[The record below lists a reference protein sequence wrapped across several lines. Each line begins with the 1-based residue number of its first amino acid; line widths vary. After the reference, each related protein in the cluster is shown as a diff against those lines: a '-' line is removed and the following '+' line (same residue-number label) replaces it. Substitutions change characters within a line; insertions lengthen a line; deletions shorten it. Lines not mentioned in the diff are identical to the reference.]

1 MTVKIIT
8 DSTSDISHELART
21 LSIEIVPVYVKFGD
35 EVYRDGVDI
44 SGDGFYRKLATSFL
58 YPVTS
63 PPTLADFFKV
73 YSDCSK
79 DAESIISIHVSAKI
93 SDTYDSAMKAKKLM
107 KGKCQ
112 VEVIDS
118 RFTSVGLALIVIAAA
133 RLANAG
139 ESISNIVEETQRNI
153 SQMRLLGLVDT
164 TKYLVAGGRV
174 SRGIAAVADIFR
186 IKNRAITAVADIFQI
201 KPLLTFK
208 DGEVVRRGLARTYL
222 RGMDD
227 LCEFV
232 ETSPNVQDLAIAYS
246 NVRTQAEELRKRLGS
261 VFPEEKIYLAQI
273 GAGLGVHMG
282 PGALVVA
289 FR

>member
-1 MTVKIIT
+1 MTVKIVT
-8 DSTSDISHELART
+8 DSTSDISSELART
-21 LSIEIVPVYVKFGD
+21 LDVAVVPAYVKFGD

-44 SGDGFYRKLATSFL
+44 SGDGFYQKLATSFV

-63 PPTLADFFKV
+63 PPTPADFFKV

-79 DAESIISIHVSAKI
+79 DSENIISILISAKI

-107 KGKCQ
+107 KGKGQ

-118 RFTSVGLALIVIAAA
+118 RFTSVGLALIVMAAA

-153 SQMRLLGLVDT
+153 SQIRMLGLVDT
-164 TKYLVAGGRV
+164 MKYLVAGGRI
-174 SRGIAAVADIFR
+174 SRVTAAVADIFR
-186 IKNRAITAVADIFQI
+186 IK
-201 KPLLTFK
+201 PLLTFR

-232 ETSPNVQDLAIAYS
+232 ETSPNVQDLAVAYS
-246 NVRTQAEELRKRLGS
+246 NIRAQAEELRKRLS
-261 VFPEEKIYLAQI
+261 PVFPEEKIHLAQI

-282 PGALVVA
+282 PGALVIA

>member
-1 MTVKIIT
+1 MTVKIVT
-8 DSTSDISHELART
+8 DSTSDISSELART
-21 LSIEIVPVYVKFGD
+21 LDVAVVPAYVKFGD

-44 SGDGFYRKLATSFL
+44 SGDGFYRKLATSFV

-63 PPTLADFFKV
+63 PPTPADFFKV
-73 YSDCSK
+73 YSDCLK
-79 DAESIISIHVSAKI
+79 DAESIVSIHISAKI
-93 SDTYDSAMKAKKLM
+93 SDTYDSAIKAKKLM
-107 KGKCQ
+107 KGKGQ

-118 RFTSVGLALIVIAAA
+118 RFTSVGLALIVMAAA
-133 RLANAG
+133 RQANAG
-139 ESISNIVEETQRNI
+139 ESISNIVGETQRGINQI
-153 SQMRLLGLVDT
+153 RMLGLVDT
-164 TKYLVAGGRV
+164 MKYLVAGGRI
-174 SRGIAAVADIFR
+174 SRVTA
-186 IKNRAITAVADIFQI
+186 AVADIFQI
-201 KPLLTFK
+201 KPLLAFR

-232 ETSPNVQDLAIAYS
+232 ETSPNVQDLAVAYS
-246 NVRTQAEELRKRLGS
+246 NIRVQAEELRKRLSS
-261 VFPEEKIYLAQI
+261 VLPEEKIYLAQI

>member
-1 MTVKIIT
+1 MTVKIVT
-8 DSTSDISHELART
+8 DSTSDISRELART

-44 SGDGFYRKLATSFL
+44 SGDGFYRKLATSFV

-63 PPTLADFFKV
+63 PPTPADFFKV
-73 YSDCSK
+73 YSDCLK
-79 DAESIISIHVSAKI
+79 DAESIISIHISAKI

-107 KGKCQ
+107 KGKGQ

-118 RFTSVGLALIVIAAA
+118 RFTSVGLALIVMAAA

-139 ESISNIVEETQRNI
+139 ESISNIIEETQRGINQI
-153 SQMRLLGLVDT
+153 RMLGLVDT
-164 TKYLVAGGRV
+164 MKYLVAGGRI
-174 SRGIAAVADIFR
+174 SRVTAAVA
-186 IKNRAITAVADIFQI
+186 NIFQI
-201 KPLLTFK
+201 KPLLTFR

-232 ETSPNVQDLAIAYS
+232 ETSPNVQELAVAYS
-246 NVRTQAEELRKRLGS
+246 NIRAQAEELRKRLSS

>member
-1 MTVKIIT
+1 MTVKIVT
-8 DSTSDISHELART
+8 DSTSDISRELART
-21 LSIEIVPVYVKFGD
+21 LNIEIVPVYVKFGD

-44 SGDGFYRKLATSFL
+44 SGDGFYRKLTTSFV

-63 PPTLADFFKV
+63 PPRPADFFKV

-79 DAESIISIHVSAKI
+79 DADGIVSIHISAKI
-93 SDTYDSAMKAKKLM
+93 SDTYDFAMRAKKLM
-107 KGKCQ
+107 KGKGQ

-118 RFTSVGLALIVIAAA
+118 GFASVGLALIVMAAA

-139 ESISNIVEETQRNI
+139 ESIANIVEEIQRNI

-164 TKYLVAGGRV
+164 MKYLVAGGRV
-174 SRGIAAVADIFR
+174 NRAVA
-186 IKNRAITAVADIFQI
+186 AVADIFQI

-208 DGEVVRRGLARTYL
+208 DGEVVRESLARTYL

-232 ETSPNVQDLAIAYS
+232 ETSTNIQNLAIAYS
-246 NVRTQAEELRKRLGS
+246 NVLTQAEELKKRLS
-261 VFPEEKIYLAQI
+261 PVFPEEKILLVQI

-282 PGALVVA
+282 PGALIVA
-289 FR
+289 FS

>member
-1 MTVKIIT
+1 MTVKIVT
-8 DSTSDISHELART
+8 DSTSDISYELART
-21 LSIEIVPVYVKFGD
+21 LNIEIVPVYVKFGD

-44 SGDGFYRKLATSFL
+44 SGDGFYRKLATSFVN
-58 YPVTS
+58 PITS
-63 PPTLADFFKV
+63 PPTPADFFKV
-73 YSDCSK
+73 YSDCLK
-79 DAESIISIHVSAKI
+79 DAESIVSIHISAKI

-107 KGKCQ
+107 KGKGQ

-118 RFTSVGLALIVIAAA
+118 RFTSVGLALIVMAAA

-153 SQMRLLGLVDT
+153 NQIRLLGLVDT

-174 SRGIAAVADIFR
+174 NRAIAAVA
-186 IKNRAITAVADIFQI
+186 NLFQI

-232 ETSPNVQDLAIAYS
+232 EITPNVQDLAIAYS
-246 NVRTQAEELRKRLGS
+246 NVRAQAEELRKRLRS
-261 VFPEEKIYLAQI
+261 VFPGEKILLAQI

>member
-1 MTVKIIT
+1 MTVKIVT
-8 DSTSDISHELART
+8 DSTSDISRELAHT
-21 LSIEIVPVYVKFGD
+21 LSIEIVPAYVKFGD

-44 SGDGFYRKLATSFL
+44 SGDGFYRKLATSFV

-63 PPTLADFFKV
+63 PPTPADFFKV
-73 YSDCSK
+73 YSDCLK
-79 DAESIISIHVSAKI
+79 DAESIISIHISAKI
-93 SDTYDSAMKAKKLM
+93 SDTYDSAMKAKKLL
-107 KGKCQ
+107 KGKGQ

-118 RFTSVGLALIVIAAA
+118 RFTSVGLALIVMAMA

-139 ESISNIVEETQRNI
+139 ESISSIVEETQRGINQI
-153 SQMRLLGLVDT
+153 RMLGLVDT
-164 TKYLVAGGRV
+164 MKYLVAGGRI
-174 SRGIAAVADIFR
+174 SRVTAAVA
-186 IKNRAITAVADIFQI
+186 NIFQI
-201 KPLLTFK
+201 KPLLTFR
-208 DGEVVRRGLARTYL
+208 DGEVVRKGLARTYL

-232 ETSPNVQDLAIAYS
+232 ETSPDVRDLAIAYS
-246 NVRTQAEELRKRLGS
+246 NVRTQAEELRKRLSS

-282 PGALVVA
+282 PGALVIA

>member
-1 MTVKIIT
+1 MTVKIVT
-8 DSTSDISHELART
+8 DSTSDISSELART
-21 LSIEIVPVYVKFGD
+21 LDVAVVPAYVKFGN

-44 SGDGFYRKLATSFL
+44 SGDGFYRKLATSFV

-63 PPTLADFFKV
+63 PPTPADFFKV
-73 YSDCSK
+73 YSDCLK
-79 DAESIISIHVSAKI
+79 DAESIVSIHISAKI

-107 KGKCQ
+107 KGKGQ
-112 VEVIDS
+112 VEVINS
-118 RFTSVGLALIVIAAA
+118 RFTSVGLALIVMAAA
-133 RLANAG
+133 RLASAG
-139 ESISNIVEETQRNI
+139 ESISNIVEETQRGINQI
-153 SQMRLLGLVDT
+153 RMLGLVDT
-164 TKYLVAGGRV
+164 MKYLVAGGRI
-174 SRGIAAVADIFR
+174 SRVTAAVA
-186 IKNRAITAVADIFQI
+186 NIFQI
-201 KPLLTFK
+201 KPLLTFR

-232 ETSPNVQDLAIAYS
+232 ETSPDVRDLAIAYS
-246 NVRTQAEELRKRLGS
+246 NARTQAEELRKRLGS
-261 VFPEEKIYLAQI
+261 VFPEELIYLAQI

>member
-1 MTVKIIT
+1 MTVKIVT
-8 DSTSDISHELART
+8 DSTSGISRELART

-44 SGDGFYRKLATSFL
+44 SGDGFYRKLAISFV

-63 PPTLADFFKV
+63 PPTPADFFKV
-73 YSDCSK
+73 YSDCLK
-79 DAESIISIHVSAKI
+79 DAESIISIHISAKI
-93 SDTYDSAMKAKKLM
+93 SDTYDSAMKAKKLL
-107 KGKCQ
+107 KGKGQ

-118 RFTSVGLALIVIAAA
+118 RFTSVGLALIVMAMA

-139 ESISNIVEETQRNI
+139 ESISSIVEETQRGINQI
-153 SQMRLLGLVDT
+153 RMLGLVDT
-164 TKYLVAGGRV
+164 MKYLVAGGRI
-174 SRGIAAVADIFR
+174 SRVTAAVA
-186 IKNRAITAVADIFQI
+186 NIFQI

-208 DGEVVRRGLARTYL
+208 NGEVVRRGLARTYL

-246 NVRTQAEELRKRLGS
+246 NVRTQAEELRKRLSS

-282 PGALVVA
+282 PGALVIA

>member
-1 MTVKIIT
+1 MTVKIVT
-8 DSTSDISHELART
+8 DSTSDISSELART
-21 LSIEIVPVYVKFGD
+21 LDVAVVPAYVKFGD

-44 SGDGFYRKLATSFL
+44 SGDGFYQKLATSFV

-63 PPTLADFFKV
+63 PPTPADFFKV
-73 YSDCSK
+73 YSDCLK
-79 DAESIISIHVSAKI
+79 DAESIISIHISAKI

-107 KGKCQ
+107 KGKGQ

-118 RFTSVGLALIVIAAA
+118 RFTSVGLALIVMAAA

-139 ESISNIVEETQRNI
+139 ESISNIVEETQRGINQI
-153 SQMRLLGLVDT
+153 RMLGLVDT
-164 TKYLVAGGRV
+164 MKYLVAGGRI
-174 SRGIAAVADIFR
+174 SRVTA
-186 IKNRAITAVADIFQI
+186 AVADIFQI
-201 KPLLTFK
+201 KPLLTFR

-232 ETSPNVQDLAIAYS
+232 ETSPNVQDLAVAYS
-246 NVRTQAEELRKRLGS
+246 NVHTQAEELRKRLGS
-261 VFPEEKIYLAQI
+261 VFPEEKIHLAQI

>member
-1 MTVKIIT
+1 MTVKIVT
-8 DSTSDISHELART
+8 DSTSDISYELAHT

-44 SGDGFYRKLATSFL
+44 SGDGFYRKLATSFV

-63 PPTLADFFKV
+63 PPTPADFFKV
-73 YSDCSK
+73 YSDCLK
-79 DAESIISIHVSAKI
+79 DAESIVSIHISAKI

-107 KGKCQ
+107 KGKGQ

-118 RFTSVGLALIVIAAA
+118 RFTSVGLALIVMAAA

-139 ESISNIVEETQRNI
+139 ESISNIVEETQRGINQI
-153 SQMRLLGLVDT
+153 RMLGLVDT
-164 TKYLVAGGRV
+164 MKYLVAGGRI
-174 SRGIAAVADIFR
+174 SRVTAAVA
-186 IKNRAITAVADIFQI
+186 NIFQI
-201 KPLLTFK
+201 KPLLTFR

-246 NVRTQAEELRKRLGS
+246 NVRIQAEELRKRLS
-261 VFPEEKIYLAQI
+261 PVFPEEKIYLAQI

>member
-1 MTVKIIT
+1 MTVKIVT
-8 DSTSDISHELART
+8 DSTADIPPELARA
-21 LSIEIVPVYVKFGD
+21 LNIEVLPVYVKFGD

-44 SGDGFYRKLATSFL
+44 SGDGFYRKLATSFV

-63 PPTLADFFKV
+63 PPMPTDFFKM
-73 YSDCSK
+73 YSDCLE
-79 DAESIISIHVSAKI
+79 DAESIVSIHISAKI

-112 VEVIDS
+112 AEVIDS
-118 RFTSVGLALIVIAAA
+118 RFTSVGLALIVMAAA

-139 ESISNIVEETQRNI
+139 ESISNIVEKTQRNI
-153 SQMRLLGLVDT
+153 SQIRLLGLVDT

-174 SRGIAAVADIFR
+174 NRAVAAVA
-186 IKNRAITAVADIFQI
+186 NLFQI

-246 NVRTQAEELRKRLGS
+246 NIRAQAEELRKRLSS

-282 PGALVVA
+282 PGALVIA

>member
-1 MTVKIIT
+1 
-8 DSTSDISHELART
+8 STADIPHELARA
-21 LSIEIVPVYVKFGD
+21 LNIEIVPVYVKFED

-44 SGDGFYRKLATSFL
+44 SGDGFYHKLATAFVD
-58 YPVTS
+58 PFTS
-63 PPTLADFFKV
+63 PPTPADFVKV
-73 YSDCSK
+73 YSDCLK
-79 DAESIISIHVSAKI
+79 DAESIVSIHVSAEI
-93 SDTYDSAMKAKKLM
+93 SDTYNSAMTAKKLM
-107 KGKCQ
+107 KGKGQ

-118 RFTSVGLALIVIAAA
+118 RFTSAGLALTVMAAA

-139 ESISNIVEETQRNI
+139 ESISNIVEETQRSI

-164 TKYLVAGGRV
+164 MKYLVAGGRV
-174 SRGIAAVADIFR
+174 NRATAAAADIFR
-186 IKNRAITAVADIFQI
+186 I

-232 ETSPNVQDLAIAYS
+232 ETSANVQDLAVAYS
-246 NVRTQAEELRKRLGS
+246 NVRTQAEELKKRLGL
-261 VFPEEKIYLAQI
+261 VFPEEKILLAQI
-273 GAGLGVHMG
+273 GAGLGVHIG

>member
-1 MTVKIIT
+1 
-8 DSTSDISHELART
+8 
-21 LSIEIVPVYVKFGD
+21 
-35 EVYRDGVDI
+35 
-44 SGDGFYRKLATSFL
+44 
-58 YPVTS
+58 
-63 PPTLADFFKV
+63 V
-73 YSDCSK
+73 YSDCLK
-79 DAESIISIHVSAKI
+79 DAESIVSIHISAKI
-93 SDTYDSAMKAKKLM
+93 SDTYDSAMKAKRLM
-107 KGKCQ
+107 KGKGQ

-118 RFTSVGLALIVIAAA
+118 RFTSVGLALIVMAAA

-139 ESISNIVEETQRNI
+139 ESISNIVEETQRGINQI
-153 SQMRLLGLVDT
+153 RMLGLVDT
-164 TKYLVAGGRV
+164 MKYLVAGGRI
-174 SRGIAAVADIFR
+174 SRVTAAVA
-186 IKNRAITAVADIFQI
+186 NLFQI

-208 DGEVVRRGLARTYL
+208 NGEVVRRGLARTYL

-246 NVRTQAEELRKRLGS
+246 NVRAQAEELRKRLSS

>member
-1 MTVKIIT
+1 MTIKIVT
-8 DSTSDISHELART
+8 DSTSDISSELART
-21 LSIEIVPVYVKFGD
+21 LDVAVVPVYVRFGD

-44 SGDGFYRKLATSFL
+44 SGDGFYRKLATSFV

-63 PPTLADFFKV
+63 PPTPADFFKV
-73 YSDCSK
+73 YSDCLK
-79 DAESIISIHVSAKI
+79 DAESIISIHISAKI
-93 SDTYDSAMKAKKLM
+93 SDTYASAMKAKRLM
-107 KGKCQ
+107 KGKGQ

-118 RFTSVGLALIVIAAA
+118 RFTSVGLALIVMAAA

-139 ESISNIVEETQRNI
+139 ESISNIVEEIQRCINQI
-153 SQMRLLGLVDT
+153 RMLGLVDT
-164 TKYLVAGGRV
+164 MKYLVAGGRI
-174 SRGIAAVADIFR
+174 SRVTAAVA
-186 IKNRAITAVADIFQI
+186 NLFQI
-201 KPLLTFK
+201 KPLLTFR

-222 RGMDD
+222 RGIDD

-232 ETSPNVQDLAIAYS
+232 ETSPNVQDLAVAYS
-246 NVRTQAEELRKRLGS
+246 NVHTQAEELRKRLGS

-282 PGALVVA
+282 PGTLVVA

>member
-1 MTVKIIT
+1 MTVKIVT
-8 DSTSDISHELART
+8 DSTSDISSELART
-21 LSIEIVPVYVKFGD
+21 LDVAVVPVYVKFGD

-44 SGDGFYRKLATSFL
+44 SGDGFYRKLATSFV

-63 PPTLADFFKV
+63 PPTPADFFKV
-73 YSDCSK
+73 YSDCLK
-79 DAESIISIHVSAKI
+79 DAESIVSIHISAKI

-107 KGKCQ
+107 KGKGQ

-118 RFTSVGLALIVIAAA
+118 RFTSVGLALIVMAAA

-139 ESISNIVEETQRNI
+139 ESISNIVEETQRGINQI
-153 SQMRLLGLVDT
+153 RMLGLVDT
-164 TKYLVAGGRV
+164 MKYLVAGGRI
-174 SRGIAAVADIFR
+174 SRVTAAVA
-186 IKNRAITAVADIFQI
+186 NIFQI
-201 KPLLTFK
+201 KPLLTFR

-232 ETSPNVQDLAIAYS
+232 ETSPDVRDLAIAYS
-246 NVRTQAEELRKRLGS
+246 NVRAQAEELRKRLSS
-261 VFPEEKIYLAQI
+261 VFPEELIYLAQI

>member
-1 MTVKIIT
+1 MTVKIVT

-44 SGDGFYRKLATSFL
+44 SGDGFYRKLATSFV

-63 PPTLADFFKV
+63 PPTPADFFKV
-73 YSDCSK
+73 YSDCLK
-79 DAESIISIHVSAKI
+79 DAESIVSIHISTKI
-93 SDTYDSAMKAKKLM
+93 SDTYGSAMKAKKLL
-107 KGKCQ
+107 KGKGQ

-118 RFTSVGLALIVIAAA
+118 RFTSVGLALIVMAAA

-139 ESISNIVEETQRNI
+139 ESISNIVEETQRSI

-174 SRGIAAVADIFR
+174 NRAIAAVADIFR
-186 IKNRAITAVADIFQI
+186 IK
-201 KPLLTFK
+201 PLLTFK
-208 DGEVVRRGLARTYL
+208 NGEVVRRGLARTYL

-232 ETSPNVQDLAIAYS
+232 ETSTNIQDLAIAYS
-246 NVRTQAEELRKRLGS
+246 HVHTQAEELRKRLGS

-289 FR
+289 CR

>member
-1 MTVKIIT
+1 V
-8 DSTSDISHELART
+8 AV
-21 LSIEIVPVYVKFGD
+21 VPAYVKFGD

-44 SGDGFYRKLATSFL
+44 SGDGFYRKLATSFVYL
-58 YPVTS
+58 VTS
-63 PPTLADFFKV
+63 PPTPADFFKV
-73 YSDCSK
+73 YSDCLK
-79 DAESIISIHVSAKI
+79 DAESIVSIHISAKI

-107 KGKCQ
+107 KGKGQ

-118 RFTSVGLALIVIAAA
+118 RFTSVGLALIVMAAA

-139 ESISNIVEETQRNI
+139 ESISNIVKETQRGINQI
-153 SQMRLLGLVDT
+153 RMLGLVDT
-164 TKYLVAGGRV
+164 MKYLVAGGRI
-174 SRGIAAVADIFR
+174 SRVTAAVA
-186 IKNRAITAVADIFQI
+186 NLFQI

-208 DGEVVRRGLARTYL
+208 NGEVVRRGLARTYL

-232 ETSPNVQDLAIAYS
+232 ETSPNVQDLAVAYS
-246 NVRTQAEELRKRLGS
+246 NIRAQAEELRKRLSS

-289 FR
+289 FT

>member
-1 MTVKIIT
+1 MAVKIVT
-8 DSTSDISHELART
+8 DSTSDISRELART
-21 LSIEIVPVYVKFGD
+21 LSIEIVPVYVRFGD

-44 SGDGFYRKLATSFL
+44 SGDGFYRKLATSFV

-63 PPTLADFFKV
+63 PPTPADFFKV
-73 YSDCSK
+73 YSDCLK
-79 DAESIISIHVSAKI
+79 DAESIVSIHISAKI

-107 KGKCQ
+107 KGKGQ

-118 RFTSVGLALIVIAAA
+118 RFTSVGLALIVMAAA

-139 ESISNIVEETQRNI
+139 ESISNIVEEAQRSI

-174 SRGIAAVADIFR
+174 
-186 IKNRAITAVADIFQI
+186 NRAIATGANLFQI

-208 DGEVVRRGLARTYL
+208 NGEVVRRGLARTYL
-222 RGMDD
+222 RGIDD

-261 VFPEEKIYLAQI
+261 VFPEELIYLAQI

>member
-1 MTVKIIT
+1 MTVKIVT
-8 DSTSDISHELART
+8 DSTSDISRELART
-21 LSIEIVPVYVKFGD
+21 LNIEIVPAYVKFGD

-44 SGDGFYRKLATSFL
+44 SGDGFYQKLATSFV

-63 PPTLADFFKV
+63 PPRPADLFKV
-73 YSDCSK
+73 YSDCLK
-79 DAESIISIHVSAKI
+79 DAESIVSIHISAKI

-107 KGKCQ
+107 KGKGQ

-118 RFTSVGLALIVIAAA
+118 RFTSVGLALIVMAAA

-139 ESISNIVEETQRNI
+139 ESISNIVEETRRDINQIRI
-153 SQMRLLGLVDT
+153 LGLVDT
-164 TKYLVAGGRV
+164 MKYLVAGGR
-174 SRGIAAVADIFR
+174 I
-186 IKNRAITAVADIFQI
+186 NRVTAAVADIFQI
-201 KPLLTFK
+201 KPLLAFR

-232 ETSPNVQDLAIAYS
+232 ETSPNVQDLAVAYS
-246 NVRTQAEELRKRLGS
+246 NIRVQAEELRKRLSS
-261 VFPEEKIYLAQI
+261 VLPEEKIYLAQI

>member
-1 MTVKIIT
+1 MLRIGYRDKAHFQMTVKIVT
-8 DSTSDISHELART
+8 DSTSDISRELART

-44 SGDGFYRKLATSFL
+44 SGDGFYRKLATAFV

-63 PPTLADFFKV
+63 PPTPADFFKV
-73 YSDCSK
+73 YSDCLK
-79 DAESIISIHVSAKI
+79 DAESIVSIHISAKI
-93 SDTYDSAMKAKKLM
+93 SDTYDSAIKAKKLM
-107 KGKCQ
+107 KGKGQ

-118 RFTSVGLALIVIAAA
+118 RFTSVGLALIVMAAA

-139 ESISNIVEETQRNI
+139 ESISNIVEETQRSIN
-153 SQMRLLGLVDT
+153 QMRLLGLVDT

-174 SRGIAAVADIFR
+174 NRAIAVVADIFR
-186 IKNRAITAVADIFQI
+186 I

-208 DGEVVRRGLARTYL
+208 DGEVVRRSLARTYL

-232 ETSPNVQDLAIAYS
+232 ETIPNVQDLAIAYS

-261 VFPEEKIYLAQI
+261 VFPEEKILLAQI
-273 GAGLGVHMG
+273 GAGLGVHIG
-282 PGALVVA
+282 PGALVIA

>member
-1 MTVKIIT
+1 MTVKIVT
-8 DSTSDISHELART
+8 DSTSDIPHELART
-21 LSIEIVPVYVKFGD
+21 LNIETVPVYVKFGD

-44 SGDGFYRKLATSFL
+44 SGDGFYHKLTTSFVN
-58 YPVTS
+58 PFTS
-63 PPTLADFFKV
+63 PPKLQDFFKI

-79 DAESIISIHVSAKI
+79 DAESIVSIHISATI

-107 KGKCQ
+107 KEKCRI
-112 VEVIDS
+112 EVIDS
-118 RFTSVGLALIVIAAA
+118 RFTSVGLALIVVAAA

-153 SQMRLLGLVDT
+153 SQIHLLGLVDT
-164 TKYLVAGGRV
+164 TKYLAAGGRV
-174 SRGIAAVADIFR
+174 NRAIAAVADL
-186 IKNRAITAVADIFQI
+186 FQI

-208 DGEVVRRGLARTYL
+208 DGEVVRRGLTRTYL

-261 VFPEEKIYLAQI
+261 VFPEEKILLAQI

>member
-1 MTVKIIT
+1 MTVKIVT
-8 DSTSDISHELART
+8 DSTSDISSELART
-21 LSIEIVPVYVKFGD
+21 LDVAVVPAYVKFGH

-44 SGDGFYRKLATSFL
+44 SGDGFYRKLATSFV
-58 YPVTS
+58 YPITS
-63 PPTLADFFKV
+63 PPTPADFFKV
-73 YSDCSK
+73 YSDCLK
-79 DAESIISIHVSAKI
+79 DAESIVSIHISAKI
-93 SDTYDSAMKAKKLM
+93 SDTYDSAMKAKRLM
-107 KGKCQ
+107 KGKGQ

-118 RFTSVGLALIVIAAA
+118 RFTSVGLALIVMAAA

-139 ESISNIVEETQRNI
+139 ESISNIVEETQRGINQI
-153 SQMRLLGLVDT
+153 RMLGLVDT
-164 TKYLVAGGRV
+164 MKYLVAGGRI
-174 SRGIAAVADIFR
+174 SRVTAAVA
-186 IKNRAITAVADIFQI
+186 NIFQI
-201 KPLLTFK
+201 KPLLTFR

-232 ETSPNVQDLAIAYS
+232 ETSPNVQDLAVAYS
-246 NVRTQAEELRKRLGS
+246 NIRAQAEELRKRLS
-261 VFPEEKIYLAQI
+261 PVFPEELIYLAQI

>member
-1 MTVKIIT
+1 MTVKIVT
-8 DSTSDISHELART
+8 DSTSDISSELART
-21 LSIEIVPVYVKFGD
+21 LDVTVVPAYVKFGD

-44 SGDGFYRKLATSFL
+44 SGDGFYQKLATSFV

-63 PPTLADFFKV
+63 PPTPADFFKV

-79 DAESIISIHVSAKI
+79 DSENIISIHISAKI

-107 KGKCQ
+107 KGKGQ

-118 RFTSVGLALIVIAAA
+118 RFTSVGLALIVMAAA

-153 SQMRLLGLVDT
+153 SQIRMLGLVDT
-164 TKYLVAGGRV
+164 MKYLVAGGRI
-174 SRGIAAVADIFR
+174 SRVTA
-186 IKNRAITAVADIFQI
+186 AVADIFQI
-201 KPLLTFK
+201 KPLLTFR

-222 RGMDD
+222 RGMDG
-227 LCEFV
+227 LCKFV
-232 ETSPNVQDLAIAYS
+232 ETSPNVQDLAVAYS
-246 NVRTQAEELRKRLGS
+246 NIRAQAEELRKRLGS
-261 VFPEEKIYLAQI
+261 VFPEEKIHLAQI

-282 PGALVVA
+282 PGALVIA